1 MARTGSK
8 PSSQAVPRQNPGLG
22 QADTRGSIGLNDGGS
37 FLPGQAAARTPPP
50 RRTRGSSTLKGPAFG
65 PRALSGHLLAVP
77 TLHLSPGRGHG
88 DRGPGTSVPTG
99 LRLGSNYPEQ
109 DPGVTPAGPSA
120 SVSSFVKQV
129 KQHMPPWPG
138 VGLLHASV
146 TSLCVTVT
154 TGGGWGPGLGLAG
167 QEGPAVLGASASP
180 YTTGGFMGGAGGPS
194 RAVPD
199 GGAGSRLHH
208 TQQVLK
214 EHAQISG

>member
-1 MARTGSK
+1 M
-8 PSSQAVPRQNPGLG
+8 
-22 QADTRGSIGLNDGGS
+22 
-37 FLPGQAAARTPPP
+37 
-50 RRTRGSSTLKGPAFG
+50 
-65 PRALSGHLLAVP
+65 
-77 TLHLSPGRGHG
+77 
-88 DRGPGTSVPTG
+88 PTG

-109 DPGVTPAGPSA
+109 DPGSTPAGPSA

-146 TSLCVTVT
+146 TSLRVTVT
-154 TGGGWGPGLGLAG
+154 AGGGWGPGLGLAG

-180 YTTGGFMGGAGGPS
+180 YTGGFMGGAGGPS